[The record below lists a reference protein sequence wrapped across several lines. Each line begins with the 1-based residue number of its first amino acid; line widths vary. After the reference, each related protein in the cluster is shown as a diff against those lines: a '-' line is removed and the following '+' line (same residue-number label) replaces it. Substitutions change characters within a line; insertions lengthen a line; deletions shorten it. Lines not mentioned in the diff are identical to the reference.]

1 MQELVTA
8 RELRQQPAAHEV
20 YLLPEI
26 MRREPDPPDTGLY
39 ITICARYD
47 TPKLTAV
54 LEKIGLWTGMLLFS
68 MSFYY
73 GLARLLMWAASR
85 WI

>member
-20 YLLPEI
+20 YLRPEI
-26 MRREPDPPDTGLY
+26 MRREPDRLILAY

-54 LEKIGLWTGMLLFS
+54 LEKLGLWTGMLLFS

-73 GLARLLMWAASR
+73 GLARLVMWAASR